1 MRGAFLLL
9 ALMIGVQTFHTREK
23 SNSKNHQDITKL
35 AILRATA
42 EVCKSA
48 EGFTEPEPLN
58 AQTLAKACKKDAFK
72 SNFET
77 GIKMIT
83 HYNTQTNIA
92 QRFTPKYHFNNE
104 KFLDGKAVIIKGIE
118 DITADMKKANFENA
132 RKTLGTILH
141 TLQDFYS
148 HSNWIELGNTEPCT
162 ALINLE
168 ESIPNPADENTETCE
183 SNIPNT
189 KTGAKFKDNVVEN
202 KILTSGYFG
211 KMNKKKGKCSHGGT
225 FDFSTGIGRGW
236 DGINKDA
243 IDSSHGLDHH
253 KAADMAVTASVQL
266 LDKIWKNND
275 DPSFFRLMGL
285 DMTKPK
291 GKWKTFFGSK

>member
-72 SNFET
+72 
-77 GIKMIT
+77 
-83 HYNTQTNIA
+83 
-92 QRFTPKYHFNNE
+92 R
-104 KFLDGKAVIIKGIE
+104 
-118 DITADMKKANFENA
+118 
-132 RKTLGTILH
+132 
-141 TLQDFYS
+141 
-148 HSNWIELGNTEPCT
+148 
-162 ALINLE
+162 
-168 ESIPNPADENTETCE
+168 
-183 SNIPNT
+183 
-189 KTGAKFKDNVVEN
+189 
-202 KILTSGYFG
+202 
-211 KMNKKKGKCSHGGT
+211 KCSHGGT